1 MNRIQNLVQ
10 RIQNYFRQPRN
21 AITFSVIVI
30 LLIAGFLIKTPPPHI
45 SLVAEPLLE
54 GGPTW
59 LTNAMLTTILVD
71 IVILILAL
79 WTRANIKMI
88 PSGFSHVVEIML
100 EALYN
105 LTQSVAG
112 KRAHD
117 FFPWAATIF
126 ILVLVSNYSGLIPGV
141 GSIVVNQVAGEH
153 AAVQESSAKP
163 RILGGELVMA
173 NGAVISVNGKYSE
186 AQAEEEHAPS
196 VPLFRAPSAD
206 LNMTLALGLS
216 TMLMAQIWG
225 VRQLGLKYFK
235 KFFQFKR
242 SGMGVIMGMAG
253 LLELISEFTKII
265 SFTFRLFGNIFAGEV
280 LLLVMSFLFAFILPM
295 PFYALEIFVGFI
307 QSLVFMMLAVVFFT
321 VATLSHGDDHH

>member
-1 MNRIQNLVQ
+1 MNRIQNLVE

-21 AITFSVIVI
+21 AITASVIVI

-54 GGPTW
+54 GGSSW
-59 LTNAMLTTILVD
+59 LTNSMLTTILVD

-79 WTRANIKMI
+79 WTRANLKMI

-112 KRAHD
+112 KRAPD

-141 GSIVVNQVAGEH
+141 GSILVTQEAGGH
-153 AAVQESSAKP
+153 AAATESSAQP

-173 NGAVISVNGKYSE
+173 NGAVISVNGVRSE
-186 AQAEEEHAPS
+186 AQQEEEHAAS

-206 LNMTLALGLS
+206 LNMTLALGLA
-216 TMLMAQIWG
+216 TMVMAQIWG
-225 VRQLGLKYFK
+225 IRQLGFNYFK

-242 SGMGVIMGMAG
+242 SGMGIIMGLAG
-253 LLELISEFTKII
+253 LLELVSEFTKII

-280 LLLVMSFLFAFILPM
+280 LLLVMSFLFAFLLPM

-321 VATLSHGDDHH
+321 VATLSHGDGH